1 MGNRENEF
9 PKGLRKALRKE
20 AKGVCTICGKA
31 GSLEVHHC
39 VPISRN
45 GTKEKHNALC
55 VCPACHQ
62 VLDKLALQEGIYY
75 PEVLMSPGVE
85 YIISQSN
92 RYRK

>member
-31 GSLEVHHC
+31 GNLEVHHC

-45 GTKEKHNALC
+45 GTKERHNALC
-55 VCPACHQ
+55 VCPACHR
-62 VLDKLALQEGIYY
+62 VLDDLALHEGKYY
-75 PEVLMSPGVE
+75 PEVLMEPGVE
-85 YIISQSN
+85 YIIEKSKK
-92 RYRK
+92 YRR